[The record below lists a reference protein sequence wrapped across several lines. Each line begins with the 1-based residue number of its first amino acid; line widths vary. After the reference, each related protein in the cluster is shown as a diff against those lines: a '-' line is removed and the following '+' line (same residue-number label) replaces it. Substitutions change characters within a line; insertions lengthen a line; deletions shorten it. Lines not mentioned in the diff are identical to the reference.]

1 MDNIEAEAVG
11 GEYHVK
17 ISSNRE
23 WVAKANAPWVLVSP
37 ANGRGD
43 VKCTIK
49 IDSALMNEARE
60 TKVSITSMG
69 EELKSIDIRQEGFPR
84 SIKVADSEVRIA
96 ASDAYAN
103 RWVELDVET
112 NVEFEIIDAPA
123 WVIVK
128 KEYELNLDRGAR
140 PRKTRIHFDWKMNSS
155 SSERVAT
162 LNLVPKEGAA
172 LATPATITVR
182 QAAGPRIEDNRK
194 GDSLAVITICEKM
207 ECWSDNGIST
217 TNGMQTW
224 ECLRLW
230 QASDAALPAPE
241 AVGRVRDLDISYFD
255 TNEGVPEEIKHL
267 KYLETLSLYGNVN
280 TMIKSIDLCPEV
292 ATLAYLK
299 DLRLAAM
306 GIVSLPHNFADLG
319 DTLESLDLNS
329 NNLNEIPEVISKEN
343 FPHLKSLNLSSNHR
357 ASITDL
363 RKRSTAGD
371 NGIGMYVNMRENN
384 AVRKLLLWDELEEL
398 GLSYNFIEG
407 ELPDF
412 VVGEDITFN
421 IQQNEGRER
430 EAIVTIKYKTLS
442 FDVTIK
448 QEAAYDGYKLSY
460 SAGTYY
466 APGTPMNDTDAHN
479 YYAVFSTSED
489 LSGYYLPDSSYL
501 ELDFWAET
509 GDAENPTIPYGEYI
523 VDINN
528 SCEPGTI
535 GCSYSRFIYFDA
547 DYMPVVWI
555 LPVEGKVVVSED
567 KIEGYFIDS
576 YGDKAT
582 FRYKGTLAVALD
594 DGEVY

>member
-1 MDNIEAEAVG
+1 MKKLYILLLAGTLLSACSKDDTSIKFNSDMDNIEAEAVG
-11 GEYHVK
+11 GEYQVK

-23 WVAKANAPWVLVSP
+23 WVAKADAPWVLVSP

-49 IDSALMNEARE
+49 IDSALMNDARE

-103 RWVELDVET
+103 RWVELDIET
-112 NVEFEIIDAPA
+112 NVEFEIKDAPA
-123 WVIVK
+123 WIIVK
-128 KEYELNLDRGAR
+128 KEYKLNLDRGAR

-155 SSERVAT
+155 SNERVAT

-172 LATPATITVR
+172 LVTPATITVR

-194 GDSLAVITICEKM
+194 GDSIAVITICEKM

-217 TNGMQTW
+217 QKGMQTW

-230 QASDAALPAPE
+230 EADDAGLPTPE

-306 GIVSLPHNFADLG
+306 GIVSLPQNFADLG
-319 DTLESLDLNS
+319 DTLETLDLNS
-329 NNLNEIPEVISKEN
+329 NNLNEIPEVITEEN
-343 FPHLKSLNLSSNHR
+343 FPHLKALNLSSNHR

-363 RKRSTAGD
+363 SKRSTAGD
-371 NGIGMYVNMRENN
+371 NGIGMYVNMRESN
-384 AVRKLLLWDELEEL
+384 AVRKLLLWENLEEL

-412 VVGEDITFN
+412 EVGKDNVRAYEYSDIQGDTLKWAV
-421 IQQNEGRER
+421 ER
-430 EAIVTIKYKTLS
+430 ALPRILPNMKSLRINLNFMT
-442 FDVTIK
+442 
-448 QEAAYDGYKLSY
+448 
-460 SAGTYY
+460 GT
-466 APGTPMNDTDAHN
+466 
-479 YYAVFSTSED
+479 
-489 LSGYYLPDSSYL
+489 LPDWLLYHPNIMEWGAEVLLYPQL
-501 ELDFWAET
+501 EKA
-509 GDAENPTIPYGEYI
+509 
-523 VDINN
+523 
-528 SCEPGTI
+528 
-535 GCSYSRFIYFDA
+535 
-547 DYMPVVWI
+547 
-555 LPVEGKVVVSED
+555 
-567 KIEGYFIDS
+567 IDS
-576 YGDKAT
+576 KGNSVGFDNVPTNYEYYFEAYPLYRG
-582 FRYKGTLAVALD
+582 RYEFND
-594 DGEVY
+594 EIEE

>member
-1 MDNIEAEAVG
+1 MAGTLLSACSKDDTSIKFNSDMDNIEAEAVG
-11 GEYHVK
+11 GEYQVK

-23 WVAKANAPWVLVSP
+23 WVAKADAPWVLVSP

-49 IDSALMNEARE
+49 IDSALMNDARE

-103 RWVELDVET
+103 RWVELDIET
-112 NVEFEIIDAPA
+112 NVEFEIKDAPA
-123 WVIVK
+123 WIIVK
-128 KEYELNLDRGAR
+128 KEYKLNLDRGAR

-155 SSERVAT
+155 SNERVAT

-172 LATPATITVR
+172 LVTPATITVR

-194 GDSLAVITICEKM
+194 GDSIAVITICEKM

-217 TNGMQTW
+217 QKGMQTW

-230 QASDAALPAPE
+230 EADDAGLPTPE

-306 GIVSLPHNFADLG
+306 GIVSLPQNFADLG
-319 DTLESLDLNS
+319 DTLETLDLNS
-329 NNLNEIPEVISKEN
+329 NNLNEIPEVITEEN
-343 FPHLKSLNLSSNHR
+343 FPHLKALNLSSNHR

-363 RKRSTAGD
+363 SKRSTAGD

-384 AVRKLLLWDELEEL
+384 AVRKLLLWENLEEL

-412 VVGEDITFN
+412 EVGKDNVRAYEYSDIQGDTLKWAVERALPRILPNMKSLRINLNFMTGKLPDWLLYHPN
-421 IQQNEGRER
+421 IMEWGAEVLLYPQLEK
-430 EAIVTIKYKTLS
+430 AIDSK
-442 FDVTIK
+442 
-448 QEAAYDGYKLSY
+448 GN
-460 SAGTYY
+460 SAGFDNVPTNYEYY
-466 APGTPMNDTDAHN
+466 FEAYPLYRGRYEFND
-479 YYAVFSTSED
+479 E
-489 LSGYYLPDSSYL
+489 
-501 ELDFWAET
+501 
-509 GDAENPTIPYGEYI
+509 
-523 VDINN
+523 
-528 SCEPGTI
+528 
-535 GCSYSRFIYFDA
+535 
-547 DYMPVVWI
+547 
-555 LPVEGKVVVSED
+555 
-567 KIEGYFIDS
+567 IE
-576 YGDKAT
+576 
-582 FRYKGTLAVALD
+582 
-594 DGEVY
+594 E

>member
-1 MDNIEAEAVG
+1 MKKLYILLLAGTLLSACSKDDTSIKFNSDMDNIEAEAVG
-11 GEYHVK
+11 GEYQVK

-23 WVAKANAPWVLVSP
+23 WVAKADAPWVLVSP

-49 IDSALMNEARE
+49 IDSALMNDARE

-103 RWVELDVET
+103 RWVELDIET
-112 NVEFEIIDAPA
+112 NVEFEIKDAPA
-123 WVIVK
+123 WIIVK

-155 SSERVAT
+155 SNERVAT

-172 LATPATITVR
+172 LVTPATITVR

-194 GDSLAVITICEKM
+194 GDSIAVITICEKM

-217 TNGMQTW
+217 QEAMQTW

-230 QASDAALPAPE
+230 EADDAGLPTPE

-306 GIVSLPHNFADLG
+306 GIVSLPQNFADLG
-319 DTLESLDLNS
+319 DTLETLDLNS
-329 NNLNEIPEVISKEN
+329 NNLNEIPEVLTKDN
-343 FPHLKSLNLSSNHR
+343 FPHLKALNLSSNHR

-384 AVRKLLLWDELEEL
+384 AVRKLLLWENLEEL

-412 VVGEDITFN
+412 EVGKDNVRAYEYSDIQGDTLKWAVERALPRILPNMKSLRINLNFMTGKLPDWLLYHPN
-421 IQQNEGRER
+421 IMEWGAEVLLYPQLEK
-430 EAIVTIKYKTLS
+430 AIDSK
-442 FDVTIK
+442 
-448 QEAAYDGYKLSY
+448 GN
-460 SAGTYY
+460 SAGFDNVPTNYEYY
-466 APGTPMNDTDAHN
+466 FEAYPLYRGRYEFND
-479 YYAVFSTSED
+479 E
-489 LSGYYLPDSSYL
+489 
-501 ELDFWAET
+501 
-509 GDAENPTIPYGEYI
+509 
-523 VDINN
+523 
-528 SCEPGTI
+528 
-535 GCSYSRFIYFDA
+535 
-547 DYMPVVWI
+547 
-555 LPVEGKVVVSED
+555 
-567 KIEGYFIDS
+567 IE
-576 YGDKAT
+576 
-582 FRYKGTLAVALD
+582 
-594 DGEVY
+594 E